1 MRKNIFKK
9 SIISI
14 ILIAIG
20 LLITSCELNFTPN
33 EILYETTSYGTVCM
47 QDNEVETAFLL
58 SIPNEKLFFLEY
70 VKKMDCN
77 EMLISKALSNDTSKF
92 YVLIGNSNRV
102 GWDPYGIGLFVFDLE
117 NPQNNTYKYSPL
129 IQHALNPIVKI
140 TNRDISK
147 VILSNDSITY
157 TERSGNEVTIAFNDI
172 SF

>member
-1 MRKNIFKK
+1 MRKNILKK
-9 SIISI
+9 SLISI

-33 EILYETTSYGTVCM
+33 ETLYKTTSFGTVCM
-47 QDNEVETAFLL
+47 QDNEIETAFLL
-58 SIPNEKLFFLEY
+58 SIPNEELFFLEY

-77 EMLISKALSNDTSKF
+77 ETLISKALSNDTSKF

-147 VILSNDSITY
+147 VILTNYSITY
-157 TERSGNEVTIAFNDI
+157 TERSGTETTIYFNNL
-172 SF
+172 